1 MTIKT
6 LDFGFEIKEVTA
18 SGNFTGYGSVYNVVD
33 QGDDIV
39 ASGAFA
45 ESIANLTAKKRL
57 PAMLFGHQSYELP
70 VGAYQ
75 SVKED
80 STGLWLEGN
89 IAIDTQKGGDIHK
102 LMMMKP
108 VPAISGLSIG
118 FVTRDDSWDRVTG
131 VRTIKKADLWEVSIV
146 NFPMNDLARIQTV
159 KSIEM
164 IEDLKSAEQYL
175 RDAGLSR
182 KESVALISRIK
193 DCLGRSDSDGGDM
206 QQIVKALKCR
216 DGVFAA

>member
-6 LDFGFEIKEVTA
+6 LDFGFEVKEVTA

-45 ESIANLTAKKRL
+45 DSIADLTAKKRL
-57 PAMLFGHQSYELP
+57 PSMLFGHKAGELP
-70 VGAYQ
+70 IGAFQ

-80 STGLWLEGN
+80 STGLWLDGN
-89 IAIDTQKGGDIHK
+89 IEITTQKGGDVHK

-118 FVTRDDSWDRVTG
+118 FVTRDDSYDRVTG

-146 NFPMNDLARIQTV
+146 NFPMNDMARVQTV
-159 KSIEM
+159 KSIEL

-175 RDAGLSR
+175 REAGLSR
-182 KESVALISRIK
+182 KESVAFIARVK
-193 DCLGRSDSDGGDM
+193 DCLGRSDSDGGEM
-206 QQIVKALKCR
+206 QQIVEALKR
-216 DGVFAA
+216 RSGVFAA

>member
-6 LDFGFEIKEVTA
+6 LDFGFEVKEVTA
-18 SGNFTGYGSVYNVVD
+18 AGNFTGYGSVYNVVD

-57 PAMLFGHQSYELP
+57 PSMLFGHKSYELP

-75 SVKED
+75 AVRED
-80 STGLWLEGN
+80 STGLWLDGN
-89 IAIDTQKGGDIHK
+89 IAIDTQMGGDLHK

-118 FVTRDDSWDRVTG
+118 FITRDDSWDRVTG
-131 VRTIKKADLWEVSIV
+131 VRTIKKADLLEVSIV
-146 NFPMNDLARIQTV
+146 NFPMNDLARIQMV
-159 KSIEM
+159 KSIEL

-182 KESVALISRIK
+182 KESVAFIARIK
-193 DCLGRSDSDGGDM
+193 DCLGRSDSDGGEM
-206 QQIVKALKCR
+206 QQIIEALKCR
-216 DGVFAA
+216 GAVLAA